1 MAVRSQPMKDHWKE
15 QRLFLSR
22 VIGAAVCVVMLTGVL
37 IWRLVDLQVVDYQH
51 FSDRS
56 QNQRIKVLAVAPTR
70 GQIYDRE
77 GRVLARNEPS
87 WQLVAMPEDVDD
99 IETVLSELQGLGLL
113 SPDDLP
119 AQIERVR
126 SQPGWKPVLLANL
139 NEKQAAT
146 FAVRGHQFQGIDIQ
160 AGLIRF
166 YPLDDA
172 AAHAVGYVSSL
183 STADFERVDRSNYRD
198 TLQIGKTGVERAYE
212 DRLHGTEGLRVQ
224 VFDAHSRPTEEPV
237 PENYDVTKAPVP
249 GEHVHLGIDIEVQR
263 AAHGALAGLRGTAV
277 AIDPRNGDV
286 LTLVSMP
293 AYDSNDFASGM
304 SNTEFQALNADPGKP
319 FLNRALSSPYS
330 PGSTIKPFLALA
342 GLHYEAEH
350 VTEDHVCEGAY
361 RLPLAGSL
369 QVYRESRRVLPHGET
384 SLHSAIVR
392 SCNVYFYGLGYELG
406 IDRMEEFFGRFGFG
420 TRLGIDIVG
429 EYAGRNP
436 GREWKRSAFRNR
448 EDQAWY
454 PGETVINSIGQGYIE
469 VTPLQLAHAVATLA
483 VRGERYE
490 PRLMV
495 ATENAESGEM
505 SYELPNALE
514 GIFDISPEYWQQIH
528 DAMLGVTT
536 EVRGTGR
543 TALGDAGYTVAGKT
557 GTAQVVGVA
566 QSIVPEGEEL
576 EERYRDNGLFIA
588 FAPAENPEIA
598 VAVVVEHQGGGGSTA
613 APVARKMLDA
623 YFGNR
628 EYVAQLLAL

>member
-1 MAVRSQPMKDHWKE
+1 MGVRSQPLKDHWKE

-22 VIGAAVCVVMLTGVL
+22 VIGAAVCVVALTGVL
-37 IWRLVDLQVVDYQH
+37 IWRLVDLQVLDYQH

-56 QNQRIKVLAVAPTR
+56 QNQRIRVLAVAPTR

-87 WQLVAMPEDVDD
+87 WQLVAVPEDVDD
-99 IETVLSELQGLGLL
+99 IDAVLLELQALGLL
-113 SPDDLP
+113 SPDNLP
-119 AQIERVR
+119 ALVERVR
-126 SQPGWKPVLLANL
+126 SQAGWKPVLLANL
-139 NEKQAAT
+139 NERQAAT
-146 FAVRGHQFQGIDIQ
+146 FAVRGHRFQGIDIQ
-160 AGLIRF
+160 AGLIRY
-166 YPLDDA
+166 YPLGEA

-183 STADFERVDRSNYRD
+183 STDDLDRVDRSNYRD
-198 TLQIGKTGVERAYE
+198 TLQIGKTGIERAYE

-224 VFDAHSRPTEEPV
+224 IFDAHGRPTEEPV
-237 PENYDVTKAPVP
+237 PESYDVTKAPVA
-249 GEHVHLGIDIEVQR
+249 GEHVHLGIDIDLQR
-263 AAHGALAGLRGTAV
+263 AAYEALAGLRGSAV

-286 LTLVSMP
+286 LTLVSAP
-293 AYDSNDFASGM
+293 AFDSNDFASGM
-304 SNTEFQALNADPGKP
+304 SNSEFQALQTDPGKP
-319 FLNRALSSPYS
+319 FLNRSLQNPYS

-342 GLHYEAEH
+342 GLHYEVEH
-350 VTEDHVCEGAY
+350 VHEDHLCEGAY
-361 RLPLAGSL
+361 RLPLAGTT
-369 QVYRESRRVLPHGET
+369 QVYREPRRVLPHGET
-384 SLHSAIVR
+384 SLHSALVR

-436 GREWKRSAFRNR
+436 GREWKRSAFRTR

-454 PGETVINSIGQGYIE
+454 PGETVINAIGQGYIE

-495 ATENAESGEM
+495 ATEHAESGEM
-505 SYELPNALE
+505 RFEVPSALD
-514 GIFDISPEYWQQIH
+514 GIFDVRPEYWQEIH

-536 EVRGTGR
+536 EARGTGR
-543 TALGDAGYTVAGKT
+543 TALGDTGYTVAGKT
-557 GTAQVVGVA
+557 GTAQVIGVA
-566 QSIVPEGEEL
+566 QGEHYDSEEL

-598 VAVVVEHQGGGGSTA
+598 IAVVVENQGGGGSTA
-613 APVARKMLDA
+613 APVARKVLDA